1 MGTPDWQNA
10 PNDSSDESYKSIDGV
25 LRCDVFMFHL
35 PFFKSLLADNETKI
49 PDVMVHSDS
58 ENPDVKVR
66 TGWFTAVSVAFQL
79 LDLRLKANKIEI
91 SPSRR
96 SRMDNFVNFVE
107 HTIKT
112 QRMNGNQDIELAIK
126 TLHTAINILEI
137 IQRELWEKEKD

>member
-1 MGTPDWQNA
+1 
-10 PNDSSDESYKSIDGV
+10 
-25 LRCDVFMFHL
+25 
-35 PFFKSLLADNETKI
+35 
-49 PDVMVHSDS
+49 MVHSDS